1 MFEFNENNEV
11 TDKHVYRAILVGVS
25 FGEDITASMEE
36 LEGLAEAADVEILGQ
51 MLQAR
56 EETGYG
62 DIYRKGQ
69 GRRACRNMQQYGCK
83 YCHIQ

>member
-36 LEGLAEAADVEILGQ
+36 LEGTCGSSRRQ
-51 MLQAR
+51 RCSAR
-56 EETGYG
+56 CF
-62 DIYRKGQ
+62 R
-69 GRRACRNMQQYGCK
+69 
-83 YCHIQ
+83 